1 MKRIRSLLPLSEKGF
16 ASLRLGILANAFR
29 DLCAFLPFVVIW
41 RLMDAV
47 LRPITDGTAP
57 DLARIRAL
65 GLWGVAAA
73 ALVLLSCW
81 LSDRANNIP
90 TYREMDRMRRAAAQ
104 RLIDMPM
111 SFLNAQSSGDLVNH
125 IMADCANCE
134 VVMSGLVPGL
144 LSRAVTAL
152 IAFIVLAFVDWRLSL
167 AAFAVAPVSLLI
179 QTLSLR
185 LQARLTRQQLRAKR
199 RADGTMLEYLEGMPV
214 IKAYGLSGAQFER
227 LAADLDAVRKISTRL
242 ELTAGIFV
250 SGAEV
255 VLQLGIGIVML
266 LGTALYA
273 GKSIPL
279 LTLLL
284 FFAVILRL
292 YEPLAEALGEL
303 SNLVYMRESLE
314 RLRKLF
320 AAPADA
326 RPDGTLERFD
336 VRFSHVWFRYDAA
349 PPDVL
354 RDLSFE
360 VPAGSITAIV
370 GPSGEGKSTTLR
382 LLSQLWEPTEG
393 VIFVGDTDI
402 NTLSA
407 ESYQQVLSVVDQD
420 VVLFHDTIL
429 NNIRIGR
436 PDASREDVIAAAEAA
451 QCDEFVQRLD
461 EGYDTVLAENGQ
473 SLSGG
478 ERQRISIARAI
489 LKDAPILLLDEAT
502 ASLDPEN
509 EALVQTALSN
519 LVRGGK
525 TVLVVAHRL
534 RAIQDADQ
542 ILVLEG
548 GTVTQ
553 RGTHSELMA
562 QDGCYRRLYELQKQT
577 DEWAAET

>member
-1 MKRIRSLLPLSEKGF
+1 MKHIRSLLPLSEQGF
-16 ASLRLGILANAFR
+16 RSLRLGILANAFR

-57 DLARIRAL
+57 DLARIRSL

-90 TYREMDRMRRAAAQ
+90 TYREMDRMRRAAAE
-104 RLIDMPM
+104 RLVDMPM

-144 LSRAVTAL
+144 VARAVTAL
-152 IAFIVLAFVDWRLSL
+152 IAFVVLAFVDWRLSL
-167 AAFAVAPVSLLI
+167 AAFAVVPVSFLI
-179 QTLSLR
+179 QTASLR

-214 IKAYGLSGAQFER
+214 IKAYGLSGSQFER

-273 GKSIPL
+273 KESIPL

-303 SNLVYMRESLE
+303 SNLVYMRESMQ
-314 RLRKLF
+314 RLRDLF
-320 AAPADA
+320 AAPVDT

-336 VRFSHVWFRYDAA
+336 VAFSHVRFRYDASQ
-349 PPDVL
+349 PDVL
-354 RDLSFE
+354 RDLSFS
-360 VPAGSITAIV
+360 VPEGSITAIV

-393 VIFVGDTDI
+393 TIRVGGIDI
-402 NTLSA
+402 GTLSS
-407 ESYQQVLSVVDQD
+407 ESCQRVLSVVDQD
-420 VVLFHDTIL
+420 VVLFRDTIL
-429 NNIRIGR
+429 NNIRVGK
-436 PDASREDVIAAAEAA
+436 PDASDAEVLAAASAA
-451 QCDEFVQRLD
+451 QCDELVKRL
-461 EGYDTVLAENGQ
+461 EKGYDTVLAENGQ

-509 EALVQTALSN
+509 EALVQSALSN
-519 LVRGGK
+519 LVLAGK

-542 ILVLEG
+542 IFVLEG
-548 GTVTQ
+548 GAVTQ
-553 RGTHSELMA
+553 RGTHAELMA
-562 QDGCYRRLYELQKQT
+562 QDGCYRRLYELQAQT
-577 DEWAAET
+577 DAWTATA

>member
-57 DLARIRAL
+57 DLARIRTL
-65 GLWGVAAA
+65 GLWGVTAA

-214 IKAYGLSGAQFER
+214 IN
-227 LAADLDAVRKISTRL
+227 AVRKISTRL

-266 LGTALYA
+266 LGTALYV
-273 GKSIPL
+273 KESIPL

-303 SNLVYMRESLE
+303 SNLVYMREALE

-360 VPAGSITAIV
+360 APEGSITAIV

-393 VIFVGDTDI
+393 AIFVGDTDI
-402 NTLSA
+402 NTLSV
-407 ESYQQVLSVVDQD
+407 ESYHRYLSVVDQD

-429 NNIRIGR
+429 NNIRVGK
-436 PDASREDVIAAAEAA
+436 PDASREEVIAAAEAA
-451 QCDEFVQRLD
+451 QCGEFVQRLD
-461 EGYDTVLAENGQ
+461 DGYETVLTENGQ

-478 ERQRISIARAI
+478 ERQRLSIARAI

-534 RAIQDADQ
+534 KSIADADQ
-542 ILVLEG
+542 ILVLEH
-548 GTVTQ
+548 GTITQ
-553 RGTHSELMA
+553 HGTHSELME

-577 DEWAAET
+577 DDWAAET

>member
-336 VRFSHVWFRYDAA
+336 VRFSHVWVRYDAA
-349 PPDVL
+349 QPDVL
-354 RDLSFE
+354 RDLSFDA
-360 VPAGSITAIV
+360 PAGSITAIV

-393 VIFVGDTDI
+393 VIFVGAKIWT
-402 NTLSA
+402 
-407 ESYQQVLSVVDQD
+407 
-420 VVLFHDTIL
+420 
-429 NNIRIGR
+429 
-436 PDASREDVIAAAEAA
+436 
-451 QCDEFVQRLD
+451 
-461 EGYDTVLAENGQ
+461 
-473 SLSGG
+473 
-478 ERQRISIARAI
+478 
-489 LKDAPILLLDEAT
+489 
-502 ASLDPEN
+502 
-509 EALVQTALSN
+509 
-519 LVRGGK
+519 
-525 TVLVVAHRL
+525 
-534 RAIQDADQ
+534 
-542 ILVLEG
+542 
-548 GTVTQ
+548 
-553 RGTHSELMA
+553 
-562 QDGCYRRLYELQKQT
+562 
-577 DEWAAET
+577 

>member
-214 IKAYGLSGAQFER
+214 SDACGRAGAQFDR
-227 LAADLDAVRKISTRL
+227 LVAGLDAVRKISTRL

-266 LGTALYA
+266 LGTALYV
-273 GKSIPL
+273 KESIPL

-303 SNLVYMRESLE
+303 SNLVYMREALE

-360 VPAGSITAIV
+360 APEGSITAIV

-393 VIFVGDTDI
+393 AIFVGDTDI
-402 NTLSA
+402 NTLSV
-407 ESYQQVLSVVDQD
+407 ESYHRYLSVVDQD

-429 NNIRIGR
+429 NNIRVGK
-436 PDASREDVIAAAEAA
+436 PDASREEVIAAAEAA
-451 QCDEFVQRLD
+451 QCGEFVQRLD
-461 EGYDTVLAENGQ
+461 DGYETVLTENGQ

-478 ERQRISIARAI
+478 ERQRLSIARAI

-534 RAIQDADQ
+534 RAVQDADQ

-562 QDGCYRRLYELQKQT
+562 QEGCYRRLYELQKQT

>member
-1 MKRIRSLLPLSEKGF
+1 M
-16 ASLRLGILANAFR
+16 
-29 DLCAFLPFVVIW
+29 
-41 RLMDAV
+41 
-47 LRPITDGTAP
+47 
-57 DLARIRAL
+57 
-65 GLWGVAAA
+65 
-73 ALVLLSCW
+73 
-81 LSDRANNIP
+81 
-90 TYREMDRMRRAAAQ
+90 
-104 RLIDMPM
+104 
-111 SFLNAQSSGDLVNH
+111 
-125 IMADCANCE
+125 
-134 VVMSGLVPGL
+134 
-144 LSRAVTAL
+144 
-152 IAFIVLAFVDWRLSL
+152 
-167 AAFAVAPVSLLI
+167 
-179 QTLSLR
+179 
-185 LQARLTRQQLRAKR
+185 
-199 RADGTMLEYLEGMPV
+199 
-214 IKAYGLSGAQFER
+214 
-227 LAADLDAVRKISTRL
+227 
-242 ELTAGIFV
+242 
-250 SGAEV
+250 
-255 VLQLGIGIVML
+255 
-266 LGTALYA
+266 
-273 GKSIPL
+273 
-279 LTLLL
+279 
-284 FFAVILRL
+284 
-292 YEPLAEALGEL
+292 
-303 SNLVYMRESLE
+303 
-314 RLRKLF
+314 
-320 AAPADA
+320 
-326 RPDGTLERFD
+326 
-336 VRFSHVWFRYDAA
+336 
-349 PPDVL
+349 
-354 RDLSFE
+354 
-360 VPAGSITAIV
+360 
-370 GPSGEGKSTTLR
+370 
-382 LLSQLWEPTEG
+382 
-393 VIFVGDTDI
+393 IFVGDTDI

-436 PDASREDVIAAAEAA
+436 PDASREDVIAAARAA

>member
-1 MKRIRSLLPLSEKGF
+1 
-16 ASLRLGILANAFR
+16 
-29 DLCAFLPFVVIW
+29 
-41 RLMDAV
+41 
-47 LRPITDGTAP
+47 
-57 DLARIRAL
+57 
-65 GLWGVAAA
+65 
-73 ALVLLSCW
+73 
-81 LSDRANNIP
+81 
-90 TYREMDRMRRAAAQ
+90 
-104 RLIDMPM
+104 
-111 SFLNAQSSGDLVNH
+111 
-125 IMADCANCE
+125 MADCANCE
-134 VVMSGLVPGL
+134 VVMSGFVPGL

-167 AAFAVAPVSLLI
+167 AAFSVAPVSLLI

-214 IKAYGLSGAQFER
+214 IKANGLSGAQFER

-273 GKSIPL
+273 KESIPL

-451 QCDEFVQRLD
+451 QCNEFVQRLD
-461 EGYDTVLAENGQ
+461 DGYDTVLAENGQ

-548 GTVTQ
+548 GAVTQ
-553 RGTHSELMA
+553 RGTHTELMA

-577 DEWAAET
+577 DDWAAET